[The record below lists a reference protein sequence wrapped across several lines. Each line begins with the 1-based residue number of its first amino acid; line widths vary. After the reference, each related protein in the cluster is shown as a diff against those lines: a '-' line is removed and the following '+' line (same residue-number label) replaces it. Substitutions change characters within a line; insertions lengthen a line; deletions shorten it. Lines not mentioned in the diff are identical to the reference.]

1 MAIKL
6 ENDSKKHSGF
16 DDSNYGT
23 IAEEAKLKKRFTIIM
38 VVVLVLGTL
47 IFFDILIASNTNVGP
62 FLAIKVKT
70 HNDGGTKEYYG
81 LGYKAI
87 KYRVRNGRNTTVV
100 GSWTLK
106 YDPVSRVTTME
117 ELAFSFRNNPKD
129 ALSKSYKQFF
139 KVTGTID
146 SIDEKNKKVTLL
158 YKDEDGD
165 NYTIKAEF
173 NLSDTS
179 KIKKYKKGE
188 LVQINGTFI
197 KYTPKR
203 QNSVRTVTFENSSIA

>member
-1 MAIKL
+1 MKLKL
-6 ENDSKKHSGF
+6 ENDKHSGF
-16 DDSNYGT
+16 DDKNYVT
-23 IAEEAKLKKRFTIIM
+23 IDEEKKLKKKFTLIMII
-38 VVVLVLGTL
+38 VLVLGTL
-47 IFFDILIASNTNVGP
+47 ISFDILIASNTNVGP

-87 KYRVRNGRNTTVV
+87 KYRVRNGRDTTVV

-139 KVTGTID
+139 IVTGTID
-146 SIDEKNKKVTLL
+146 SIDKANKKVILI
-158 YKDEDGD
+158 YKDKDGD

-173 NLSDTS
+173 NLNDIS
-179 KIKKYKKGE
+179 KLDKYKKGDT
-188 LVQINGTFI
+188 VTISGTFI
-197 KYTPKR
+197 KYIPKK
-203 QNSVRTVTFENSSIA
+203 NNTVREIIFKNSSIV

>member
-1 MAIKL
+1 MKLKL
-6 ENDSKKHSGF
+6 ENDKHSGF
-16 DDSNYGT
+16 DDTNYVT
-23 IAEEAKLKKRFTIIM
+23 IDEEKKLKKKFTLIMII
-38 VVVLVLGTL
+38 VLVLGTL
-47 IFFDILIASNTNVGP
+47 ISFDILIASNTNVGP

-100 GSWTLK
+100 GSWALK

-139 KVTGTID
+139 IVTGTID
-146 SIDEKNKKVTLL
+146 SIDKANKKVILI
-158 YKDEDGD
+158 YKDKDGD

-173 NLSDTS
+173 NLNDIS
-179 KIKKYKKGE
+179 KLDKYKNGDT
-188 LVQINGTFI
+188 LTISGTFI
-197 KYTPKR
+197 KYIPKK
-203 QNSVRTVTFENSSIA
+203 NNTVREIIFKNSSIV